1 MRNGGVK
8 KRNNVN
14 MKSIVIIISTIVSF
28 TLILTG
34 CTSSVG
40 NVSNVEDNYIES
52 KDSVIQWKN
61 IYQSKD
67 DDWQLYSPYIRNNY
81 LYIKTEMKLSSS
93 MTVILRGF
101 GTASITDTYD
111 KSVPIK
117 YEYDSST
124 VKMGEYQNITIQ
136 VPLSDLDNQ
145 RPTTLHCRLA
155 TYVGG
160 VQKNIELVFYITW

>member
-1 MRNGGVK
+1 
-8 KRNNVN
+8 

-28 TLILTG
+28 TLLLTG

-101 GTASITDTYD
+101 GTASVTDTYD
-111 KSVPIK
+111 NQSRLNTNT
-117 YEYDSST
+117 T
-124 VKMGEYQNITIQ
+124 VQ
-136 VPLSDLDNQ
+136 P
-145 RPTTLHCRLA
+145 
-155 TYVGG
+155 
-160 VQKNIELVFYITW
+160 

>member
-1 MRNGGVK
+1 MRDSGVNKRK
-8 KRNNVN
+8 KANL
-14 MKSIVIIISTIVSF
+14 KSITIIIAVIVSF
-28 TLILTG
+28 ALLSNG

-52 KDSVIQWKN
+52 RDSVVQWKN

-81 LYIKTEMKLSSS
+81 LYIKTEMKLNSS